1 MTHYSGGLS
10 MNSLVVR
17 SQRVVLPDGVR
28 AAAIHVRDG
37 RIVDVAPYS
46 DRPADVRELDAGE
59 LMVLP
64 GLVDT
69 HVHMNDPGRAHWEG
83 VDHATCAAAA
93 GGVTTLVDMP
103 LNSIPPT
110 TTVGGLQAKQRA
122 VNGRCYVDV
131 GFWGGVVPG
140 NTAALEPLARAG
152 VLGFK
157 CFLCPSGV
165 EEFEHVT
172 EHDLRDAM
180 PVLARL
186 ALPLLAHAELPDRL
200 LDAGGGDPRAYGTW
214 LRSRPPEA
222 ENTAIDLLI
231 GLAAEY
237 GARVHVVHL
246 ASAGALPALRAAR
259 SGDVSITVETC
270 PHYLVFAAEEIADDA
285 TAFKCA
291 PPIRDGG
298 NRDRLWQALLDGDID
313 LIATDHSPA
322 PPTLKCIDEGD
333 FLRAW
338 GGIASLQIGL
348 AAVWT
353 SARDRGI
360 PIERVV
366 QWMSEAP
373 ARLAGLS
380 GVKGSIATGADADL
394 VIWDPDVRTT
404 VDPSALH
411 HRHTVTPY
419 AGMELAGAVRT
430 TLLRG
435 EIVFKDGQVMPVV
448 AGRMIGSRS

>member
-1 MTHYSGGLS
+1 

-17 SQRVVLPDGVR
+17 SERVVLPGGVR

-37 RIVDVAPYS
+37 RIVDVAPHA
-46 DRPADVRELDAGE
+46 DRPANVRELDAGE

-69 HVHMNDPGRAHWEG
+69 HVHMNDPGRAQWEG

-122 VNGRCYVDV
+122 VSGRCYVDV

-165 EEFEHVT
+165 DEFEHVT

-200 LDAGGGDPRAYGTW
+200 LDPGGGDPRAYGTW
-214 LRSRPPEA
+214 LHSRPAEA
-222 ENTAIDLLI
+222 EISAVDLLI
-231 GLAAEY
+231 SLAAEY
-237 GARVHVVHL
+237 GACVHVVHL

-259 SGDVSITVETC
+259 SGGVSITVETC
-270 PHYLVFAAEEIADDA
+270 PHYLVFAADEIADGA

-291 PPIRDGG
+291 PPIRDRA
-298 NRDRLWQALLDGDID
+298 NRDRLWQALVDGDID

-322 PPTLKCIDEGD
+322 PPMLKCIEEGD

-338 GGIASLQIGL
+338 GGIASVQLGL

-353 SARDRGI
+353 AAIERGI

-366 QWMSEAP
+366 KWMSEAP
-373 ARLAGLS
+373 ARLAGLT
-380 GVKGSIATGADADL
+380 GVKGSIAIEADADL
-394 VIWDPDVRTT
+394 LIWDPDARTT
-404 VDPSALH
+404 VDPAALH
-411 HRHTVTPY
+411 HRHPLTPY

-430 TLLRG
+430 TVLRG
-435 EIVFKDGQVMPVV
+435 EIVYKDGQVMPVV